1 MFYTAKNTR
10 KEEEIMEPD
19 IKIFAENVEQGAL
32 DDIGALAAIPVNKGK
47 KLRFMPDC
55 HKGVTVPIGT
65 SIPID
70 LSNPN
75 EAIAPGTVGCDIG
88 CTVSAVFYDKP
99 MPKEQIPLFE
109 HRIRKEIPF
118 GFDINESS
126 AYDRKELYRLISR
139 DMARFVSAHP
149 GMADFA
155 IDIHCDRDMI
165 EWFRRFGMTEK
176 MFFNSLPSVGGGNHF
191 VEYDENG
198 ELGKWAALVHCGSRN
213 LGQKVFGY
221 WEERASHDKVPK
233 EVRKAIEEDV
243 KGAISDRREIKA
255 EIARRV
261 QEWKDGNID
270 GYLSGD
276 DLRRYLI
283 DVLIAQ
289 SYARFNHELIHRRIS
304 SIYKALCGGRETDA
318 VVSVHNYIDY
328 DLEALDGTPHM
339 MIRKGAIRSYAGEK
353 MLIPFNMRDGVA
365 VCEGKSNAD
374 WNFTAP
380 HGAGRAMSRT
390 QAFKTLSVDA
400 FKAEMG
406 DAGIYTTTANR
417 DTLDEAPEAYKNK
430 DDIVRLIEPTA
441 GILFFLVPKM
451 NIKAA
456 EGKPMWSK

>member
-1 MFYTAKNTR
+1 METDIKVFAKNV
-10 KEEEIMEPD
+10 EPG
-19 IKIFAENVEQGAL
+19 VM
-32 DDIGALAAIPVNKGK
+32 DDINALAAVPVNAGK

-70 LSNPN
+70 LANPN

-88 CTVSAVFYDKP
+88 CTVSAAFYDKP
-99 MPKEQIPLFE
+99 MPQEQIPLFE
-109 HRIRKEIPF
+109 HRIRRAIPF

-126 AYDRKELYRLISR
+126 DYDRRELYRLVNR
-139 DMARFVSAHP
+139 NMARFVSVHP
-149 GMADFA
+149 EMAGFA
-155 IDIHCDRDMI
+155 IEIRCDGDMI
-165 EWFRRFGMTEK
+165 EWVRRFGMTEK

-191 VEYDENG
+191 VEYDENA
-198 ELGKWAALVHCGSRN
+198 ELGKWAVLVHCGSRN
-213 LGQKVFGY
+213 LGQKVFRY
-221 WEERASHDKVPK
+221 WEERARHDKVPK
-233 EVRKAIEEDV
+233 DIQKAITEDV
-243 KGAISDRREIKA
+243 RGSLADRREIKA

-261 QEWKDGNID
+261 QAWKAGSVP

-276 DLRRYLI
+276 DLRLYLI

-289 SYARFNHELIHRRIS
+289 SYAQFNHELIRRRIS
-304 SIYKALCGGRETDA
+304 DIYKGLCGGTEIDT

-339 MIRKGAIRSYAGEK
+339 MIRKGAIRSYIGER

-365 VCEGKSNAD
+365 VCEGKSNTD

-406 DAGIYTTTANR
+406 AAGIYTTTANR
-417 DTLDEAPEAYKNK
+417 ETLDEAPEAYKRK
-430 DDIVRLIEPTA
+430 DEIVRLIEPTA
-441 GILFFLVPKM
+441 RILFFLVPRM

-456 EGKPMWSK
+456 EAKGTWQ